1 MAQLWFVLQ
10 DDEESMNIQLPDPS
24 LEAGIL
30 PTEIRK
36 LVESRKQVKNLMKQD
51 NLSADQM
58 MQVSDFYFI
67 ASSEFNAYEMWVKIV
82 FFYSKKKYRIFS
94 LVTDT
99 IYIFTLAKQGI
110 LDNFGTGIF
119 YQKVLSEGYL
129 SEITLRR
136 LWRQH
141 QT

>member
-1 MAQLWFVLQ
+1 
-10 DDEESMNIQLPDPS
+10 MNIQLPDPS

-67 ASSEFNAYEMWVKIV
+67 ASSEFNAYEM
-82 FFYSKKKYRIFS
+82 
-94 LVTDT
+94 
-99 IYIFTLAKQGI
+99 
-110 LDNFGTGIF
+110 
-119 YQKVLSEGYL
+119 
-129 SEITLRR
+129 
-136 LWRQH
+136 
-141 QT
+141 